1 MFSIGFVKSLIFQ
14 LFVSQNIMVKYL
26 NPSFLV
32 KIPTGGYCL
41 VTTFPKVGY
50 FSIKP
55 QPSLMPDHQT
65 LQLVPDSISP
75 QSMYPDRQEALHTG
89 LQKTV
94 LRGVFN
100 KSLCPN
106 LLSTV
111 SWYHLAAVRNMSK
124 SVILLFDFTSH
135 NVPVCEDEAY

>member
-89 LQKTV
+89 LTKNCATGSFQQ
-94 LRGVFN
+94 
-100 KSLCPN
+100 
-106 LLSTV
+106 
-111 SWYHLAAVRNMSK
+111 
-124 SVILLFDFTSH
+124 
-135 NVPVCEDEAY
+135 VPVSQSSFNCELVSFSCCEKHVQICDPSV